1 MHDIRQA
8 VSVVTCVAVAQ
19 KKYLLGA
26 LPREVEPVQ
35 QLAVRGFKFNFF
47 YFCFELFLNELKRLR
62 YVIRSLVWKEEQNAS
77 ELKQADRRKQEEEN
91 GQFHCFYS
99 GAPFK

>member
-8 VSVVTCVAVAQ
+8 VSVVACVAVAQ

-26 LPREVEPVQ
+26 LPREVEPTQ
-35 QLAVRGFKFNFF
+35 ELAVRGFEFDLF
-47 YFCFELFLNELKRLR
+47 YFCFELFLNELKWLR
-62 YVIRSLVWKEEQNAS
+62 YVVRSLVGKEEQNAS
-77 ELKQADRRKQEEEN
+77 ELKQADGRKQKEEN
-91 GQFHCFYS
+91 GQFHRFYS